1 MADKKSGSPLEAG
14 NIDLLHRPIAKNDD
28 GSISTVRSMSFGE
41 GGKEIL
47 VPTVSPEGK
56 LLSEDEAIDL
66 YHKTGAHLGKF
77 GTPEAA
83 TAYAEQLHKDQEKT
97 YAKQE
102 AAWAQEHAAMGAAEK
117 RPASAPQA
125 SAHTVQ
131 LVDRDGNLHDVP
143 AEQAAGA
150 VRSGKYG
157 WNAGSTLVGIDPA
170 TGLPKDI
177 PAEQASA
184 FLKQGGRLASAAE
197 AADAALQKEYGGIGG
212 GLAAAGEGAARGLT
226 AGLSDPLAVGAARV
240 LGGEHAAEKVR
251 GHLSGIQ
258 AANPGISMGS
268 EIVGAVAPMFVGDE
282 MGLGSILGS
291 IPRGIG
297 ASGEMAA
304 QVATKLIGTS
314 AEGLLSRAG
323 QKAIKAA
330 ASAIVEGGMWG
341 AGQEVSAATLA
352 NRDLTAES
360 FISAAGHGAL
370 LAGAIGGALGAG
382 GELASAGF
390 GKALGAFGE
399 HAPFEEKIANAAD
412 EQYIRALSPKNQ
424 GIIKEMKE
432 RFGGTDATKR
442 IADRLRTE
450 GIVSAGDNIEKIA
463 AKAAKAES
471 SAIDGLSEMVDKVGA
486 KGVKVEDALQA
497 LEARAKQFE
506 GHLGYAAAA
515 GEIRNKIKEI
525 ADIYGPRA
533 MAAPEM
539 AGREIGEYEIPI
551 RDMLDQRRGL
561 ERTINWN
568 TDTVRAQGIKAAGRT
583 IEDTIMRAGENAAKE
598 AGNTSWLADYQAA
611 KTRFSEIRFINETA
625 EGALTAK
632 LRNRLASPSDMAAGL
647 MGMNLGEHVGEAAGH
662 GIAGGIGG
670 MLLGAAHHQI
680 RQRGNATLAV
690 LLDKLGTLGG
700 MSEAHAGSMARLDS
714 TIKSA
719 LSSSPAKVIP
729 IAKKDYSKARFDKEA
744 ERVMAMNAAP
754 ERVAAHMQK
763 QTASLTS
770 HAPEIAEAVNAK
782 SVAAVKYLGTKLPA
796 SFTGAK
802 AEPTWTP
809 NVKKAASGPEM
820 TTFLKAKDAV
830 EAGPEDIFR
839 DVMRG
844 HGGLVEADVM
854 KNVFPAYFA
863 EAQQR
868 VQLEC
873 ASRIH
878 PVPYQTAI
886 RLGILFDVPTTASLQ
901 ADLIQQ
907 AQMIYAP
914 KPGAAPGGAPGK
926 PRGSTQKPLKLATM
940 TSGMFQPAGDLGG
953 SK

>member
-1 MADKKSGSPLEAG
+1 MPKPEKTGPLEAG

-77 GTPEAA
+77 ATPESA

-102 AAWAQEHAAMGAAEK
+102 AEWAREHA
-117 RPASAPQA
+117 SQQA
-125 SAHTVQ
+125 SREAPNAAAGAHTVQ

-157 WNAGSTLVGIDPA
+157 WNAGSTIVGIDPA

-226 AGLSDPLAVGAARV
+226 AGLSDPLAVGAARL

-258 AANPGISMGS
+258 SANPGISMGS

-282 MGLGSILGS
+282 LGLGSILGT

-297 ASGEMAA
+297 AGGEMAA
-304 QVATKLIGTS
+304 QVAAKLVGTS
-314 AEGLLSRAG
+314 AEKLLSRAG
-323 QKAIKAA
+323 QKAIR
-330 ASAIVEGGMWG
+330 SATQAMVEGGLWG
-341 AGQEVSAATLA
+341 AGQEVSSATLA

-370 LAGAIGGALGAG
+370 LAGAIGGALGAA
-382 GELASAGF
+382 EPVF
-390 GKALGAFGE
+390 GKALSAFGE

-432 RFGGTDATKR
+432 RFGGTDAPKR

-486 KGVKVEDALQA
+486 KGVRVEDALQA

-506 GHLGYAAAA
+506 SHLGFASAA
-515 GEIRNKIKEI
+515 GEIRSKIKEI

-551 RDMLDQRRGL
+551 REMLDQRRGL

-729 IAKKDYSKARFDKEA
+729 IAKKDYSQARFNKEA

-770 HAPEIAEAVNAK
+770 HAPEIAEAVNQK

-809 NVKKAASGPEM
+809 NVKKSASGPEM
-820 TTFLKAKDAV
+820 VTFLKAKDAV

-854 KNVFPAYFA
+854 KNVYPAYFA

-914 KPGAAPGGAPGK
+914 KPSTGGPGAPGGK
-926 PRGSTQKPLKLATM
+926 SRGSTQKPLKLATM
-940 TSGMFQPAGDLGG
+940 TSGMFEPAGDLGG
-953 SK
+953 AKK